1 MMIATLLLS
10 SVTVTLSGDVVVG
23 GTEISLGDVAQ
34 VSGEDAALV
43 ARLEGLSLGYAPAPG
58 YTRVFPQ
65 WKIESLLRGEAP
77 GQELELAGEAVC
89 RVSPRTTRISGDAL
103 LAEARTAAQEL
114 LVGEDFE
121 LSTPEPLE
129 DELVPEGRRGVEL
142 RAAAARATRVSAS
155 TAGRWSMPIEILVD
169 GAPYRTVWVSLDVQ
183 LYRTVPVLVRDV
195 AAGQELGV
203 ADVQERRVLVGGP
216 LAERP
221 LSAAQLAGARARR
234 TLSRGTP
241 VGAADVVRVAA
252 VRRGET
258 ANLTVR
264 NGGVLVNAKVIALED
279 AHVGELV
286 AVRVLNSNKDLSAEV
301 VGKGQLR
308 LDLGTKN

>member
-155 TAGRWSMPIEILVD
+155 TAGRWSMPIEPCGTTTRSSDRAMSTRAKPATAGTIKWPSPIA
-169 GAPYRTVWVSLDVQ
+169 APVS
-183 LYRTVPVLVRDV
+183 P
-195 AAGQELGV
+195 AWH
-203 ADVQERRVLVGGP
+203 
-216 LAERP
+216 
-221 LSAAQLAGARARR
+221 RA
-234 TLSRGTP
+234 
-241 VGAADVVRVAA
+241 
-252 VRRGET
+252 
-258 ANLTVR
+258 
-264 NGGVLVNAKVIALED
+264 
-279 AHVGELV
+279 
-286 AVRVLNSNKDLSAEV
+286 
-301 VGKGQLR
+301 
-308 LDLGTKN
+308 